1 MRIAVDAMGG
11 DHAPGKIVQGALDA
25 AGCFDGVEVLLA
37 GVPALMKPFLPETI
51 PSNVEIIGCEEIVE
65 MDEPPVE
72 AIKGKKD
79 SSLRRI
85 FEMVGAGKADAAV
98 SAGNTGATV
107 AAASM
112 LVGPLEGCRR
122 PGIAAPFPAKGRH
135 TIVIDVGANISPRPV
150 HLLQYAVMARL
161 FAREIVG
168 TADPKVGLLNVGQE
182 PGKGTHLVRV
192 VHDLLAENI
201 EGFVGNVE
209 GRDIFD
215 GSVDVVVCDG
225 FVGNALMKCIEGYSA
240 YLFSTLVANIS
251 ANLPDNHSRLTGF
264 IQDFIANNDYR
275 EYGGAPLLGIG
286 APVIIAHG
294 SSDATAI
301 SNAIRVARD
310 CGATDVN
317 RLMVEALRDLDS
329 RTGRED
335 NR

>member
-11 DHAPGKIVQGALDA
+11 DHAPGEIVQGALDA
-25 AGCFDGVEVLLA
+25 AGCLDGIEILLA
-37 GVPALMKPFLPETI
+37 GVPAQMKPFLPGTI
-51 PSNVEIIGCEEIVE
+51 PSNVEIVGCKEVVE
-65 MDEPPVE
+65 MDEAPVE

-85 FEMVGAGKADAAV
+85 FEMVAAGEADAAV

-112 LVGPLEGCRR
+112 LVGSLEGCRR

-135 TIVIDVGANISPRPV
+135 TIVIDVGANISPRPF

-168 TADPKVGLLNVGQE
+168 TTDPKVGLLNVGQE

-192 VHDLLAENI
+192 VHNLLAENV
-201 EGFVGNVE
+201 EGFIGNIE

-225 FVGNALMKCIEGYSA
+225 FVGNALMKCVEGYSA
-240 YLFSTLVANIS
+240 YLVSTLVANIS
-251 ANLPDNHSRLTGF
+251 ANVPDNHNRLTGF
-264 IQDFIANNDYR
+264 IHEFIADNDYR

-294 SSDATAI
+294 SSDATAA

-317 RLMVEALRDLDS
+317 GLMVEALRNLAF
-329 RTGRED
+329 RTGRQD